1 MASSASFAAPSA
13 RDRSAS
19 ARSARNTFAPSFS
32 SASAMPRP
40 MPFPAPVTSAL
51 SPSRSKP
58 GALLEVRRGVDDH
71 HTRALALHGE
81 RVHRV
86 GREEAGLAGL
96 HFELLAAHFHVRLA
110 FEQVA
115 DLLDAGMRVRQRA

>member
-40 MPFPAPVTSAL
+40 MPLPAPVTSAL

-58 GALLEVRRGVDDH
+58 GALLEVWRGIDDH
-71 HTRALALHGE
+71 DPRPFAGDGE
-81 RVHRV
+81 LVHQV
-86 GREEAGLAGL
+86 GGEEAGLAGAQVEFFVHHL
-96 HFELLAAHFHVRLA
+96 DVRRA

-115 DLLDAGMRVRQRA
+115 HLLD